1 MARASKNLI
10 YLFASLGAL
19 FAALSAATAS
29 PSATTKTDIMQLI
42 EKVLNQH
49 NLRVDPK
56 MIAAMIQIESSG
68 NPNAVRYEHHLRD
81 VSVGLMQTLGSTARW
96 LAEEMGYT
104 AYGVPSNDDLL
115 DPEKSIYFG
124 AAYVEWLSNYG
135 GKKRGVQW
143 IVESYNGGPG
153 NSNSQT
159 KNHWNKYKAAR
170 MKV

>member
-1 MARASKNLI
+1 
-10 YLFASLGAL
+10 
-19 FAALSAATAS
+19 
-29 PSATTKTDIMQLI
+29 
-42 EKVLNQH
+42 
-49 NLRVDPK
+49 
-56 MIAAMIQIESSG
+56 MIDDEYRMYI
-68 NPNAVRYEHHLRD
+68 
-81 VSVGLMQTLGSTARW
+81 
-96 LAEEMGYT
+96 
-104 AYGVPSNDDLL
+104 DLL